1 MPVTKLW
8 QQLHGSMAFTKT
20 DRMPLW
26 MLIYLGFL
34 FLPAWGQAGQLQAR
48 WLVPTVLSIFVFLWL
63 YLTSYYSGARVARTC
78 GVALLGFAL
87 APVNV
92 YADIYL
98 VYGAGLAPFAF
109 NRFRTAFLF
118 VFAVLAVH
126 VIECWLTSVPL
137 SVAALTSVIS
147 VATCVGS
154 QYWIET
160 YRKNAQLRLSQEEI
174 RKLATLAE
182 RERIGRDLHDLLGH
196 TLSLI
201 AIKSELAEKLA
212 KRDVESAAREIADV
226 KNIARDA
233 LKEVRMAVSG
243 IRAAAL
249 EGEIAAARA
258 LLGSSGV
265 ELTASKLDAP
275 LPPEVE
281 SGVAMIV
288 REAVTNIHRHAG
300 ARHAVIEIQNE
311 ADTVVL
317 VVRDDG
323 RGGVLKYGNGL
334 TGIGERVRSLAG
346 TLDIQSSRKGTVLSA
361 RLPLQARP

>member
-1 MPVTKLW
+1 MPVSKLW
-8 QQLHGSMAFTKT
+8 QLFHSSMAFTEK

-26 MLIYLGFL
+26 MLTYLAFL
-34 FLPAWGQAGQLQAR
+34 FLPAWGEVHAR
-48 WLVPTVLSIFVFLWL
+48 WLVPTLLSIPVFLAL
-63 YLTSYYSGARVARTC
+63 YLPSYYKGAQLGKTL
-78 GVALLGFAL
+78 GVALIGFAL

-98 VYGAGLAPFAF
+98 VYSAALAPFAF
-109 NRFRTAFLF
+109 HRFRTSVLF
-118 VFAVLAVH
+118 VLAVLAVH
-126 VIECWLTSVPL
+126 FIECRLTSVPL
-137 SVAALTSVIS
+137 SVAALTSVLC
-147 VATCVGS
+147 VATCLGS

-160 YRKNAQLRLSQEEI
+160 FRRNAQLRLSQEEI
-174 RKLATLAE
+174 RRLATLAE

-196 TLSLI
+196 TLSMI

-212 KRDVESAAREIADV
+212 TRDVESAAREIADV

-265 ELTASKLDAP
+265 ELTAPKLDAP
-275 LPPEVE
+275 LPAEVE
-281 SGVAMIV
+281 SGVAMIL
-288 REAVTNIHRHAG
+288 REAVTNIHRHAE
-300 ARHAVIEIQNE
+300 ARHAVIEIQSE
-311 ADTVVL
+311 ADAVVL

-323 RGGVLKYGNGL
+323 RGGVQKYGNGL

-346 TLDIQSSRKGTVLSA
+346 TLDVQSSRQGTVLSA
-361 RLPLQARP
+361 RLPLPARS

>member
-1 MPVTKLW
+1 MQLAKLW
-8 QQLHGSMAFTKT
+8 QQFNGAMAFTQK
-20 DRMPLW
+20 DRLPLW

-34 FLPAWGQAGQLQAR
+34 FLPLWGQIQAR
-48 WLVPTVLSIFVFLWL
+48 WLVPTVLSIPLFLAL
-63 YLTSYYSGARVARTC
+63 YLPSYYRGAKLGKTF

-98 VYGAGLAPFAF
+98 VYSAALAPFAF
-109 NRFRTAFLF
+109 DRFRASLLF
-118 VFAVLAVH
+118 VLAVLALH
-126 VIECWLTSVPL
+126 FIECWLTSVPL
-137 SVAALTSVIS
+137 SVAALTSVLCL
-147 VATCVGS
+147 ATCVAS

-196 TLSLI
+196 TLSMI

-212 KRDVESAAREIADV
+212 TRDVEGAAREIADV
-226 KNIARDA
+226 KNIAREA

-249 EGEIAAARA
+249 EGELAAARA

-265 ELTASKLDAP
+265 ELTAPQLDAP
-275 LPPEVE
+275 LPAAVE

-311 ADTVVL
+311 ADAVVL

-323 RGGVLKYGNGL
+323 KGGVLKYGNGL

-361 RLPLQARP
+361 RLPLPARS